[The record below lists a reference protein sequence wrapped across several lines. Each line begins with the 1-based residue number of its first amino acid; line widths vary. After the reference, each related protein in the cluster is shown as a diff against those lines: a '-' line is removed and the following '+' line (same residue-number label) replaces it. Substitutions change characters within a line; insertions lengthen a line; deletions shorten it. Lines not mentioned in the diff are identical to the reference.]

1 MSFIADIFFG
11 SKTTIVG
18 FFAEEEDKRT
28 LLPWVREPS
37 QQQSAAASAT
47 TTLPTGTG
55 SFQRKKNNCYYCNNN
70 INLTCTCLSSSALGY
85 FYSTSQTLHHS
96 SAPTTLNRRRPSI
109 RAPGSVSFASD
120 TLAPSGARL
129 QQQQQQPYFY
139 SSLPRHCGRTAP
151 QQPLLRTASTV
162 AVGVQV
168 PSPPTQPPAAPPVAH
183 ARRSQHHQ
191 ESQVDE
197 KMLGLVSES
206 PKPSSADPTQRND
219 PLQGGPDDEDDDDD
233 LDNPDSP
240 ALSASPP
247 PAPPPLPPP
256 VRNGC
261 QRCRFSMAS
270 ASSTL
275 NRSHPHLASL
285 GGGGGGGGT
294 LGSGSIGSGTLPRS
308 HNRAGGTLERNHLTA
323 SSGQLQTGGNG
334 TYPGYDRNRLLD
346 EEDSAYPALLE
357 RELHSLHRNVPALR
371 RAGVDTTAIRQHFYP
386 DGGWG
391 WIVCGVAFLAHV
403 LTTGFQLSYGLLL
416 LYAIRHLG
424 HEVNTEAGWLGPASW
439 AASLFSATIV
449 VALCRRKSTRL
460 TAVLGGLVLALGILF
475 TSFATQLHQV
485 AFSYGVI
492 VGIGSAMV
500 RESAAV
506 MLGHYFKRRRQFVEM
521 ITMSGE
527 GVGVA
532 LFSVIL
538 KEGVG
543 KMGWRLGLQA
553 VTGLVSFSFFMGL
566 LYRPASLYH
575 PQRRAILHL
584 KNQRKKVKEKKTHV
598 RTPKPPFLDFTP
610 LKSSSVRMLSISASV
625 AALGIYS
632 PIFFLSLHGFSE
644 GYDMQDL
651 VLLQTF
657 LGLSIALGIVFS
669 GSSINKTLEI
679 SFRKVQISRQYVCQ
693 GCVTLVSLSLLV
705 LSAVAD
711 YRGLCFSAWAYGL
724 GLGGYRYTLKMLAI
738 ERIRGK
744 YFSKAWGFIKG
755 AESLPVLFGVPLC
768 AFLNDSSHRYGRAG
782 YYICAASAAISAI
795 ILFFVGYP
803 DGRNMKYSTNG
814 SITSR
819 CTVPTSS
826 SADCQHILDRSFS
839 SHRYNNPPWYGGGT
853 NTLATN
859 LSNGCHGTTGS
870 FSAAAGPP
878 GTLQRGLS
886 TSQFMN
892 GGLNLSS
899 GATAGTSGTAGHLL
913 GNSQSVDNPQ
923 PGPAGGGQPFGSY
936 HSPYCGQ
943 AGSGTM
949 PHGRLHKSL
958 SFAFQTPMFS
968 DDPVHHTCQL
978 ASYAADY
985 PPSRCYSRC
994 EVHNPS
1000 AAATPVTVHRDT
1012 RQQSFRSGGQTGR
1025 TQTQGTPGRQRSVGQ
1040 QHQPSTPHHHHH
1052 LQQQHPYHYPP
1063 HQTQQRHHRHP
1074 HHQHQLPPYPANG
1087 LQYQPSRSRSVPEGL
1102 GGRPGPATGGAFADC
1117 HWNHC
1122 HWTTASGV
1130 NFCRP
1135 NRPIQVVEQI
1145 TTSV

>member
-1 MSFIADIFFG
+1 MLG
-11 SKTTIVG
+11 
-18 FFAEEEDKRT
+18 
-28 LLPWVREPS
+28 
-37 QQQSAAASAT
+37 
-47 TTLPTGTG
+47 
-55 SFQRKKNNCYYCNNN
+55 
-70 INLTCTCLSSSALGY
+70 IN
-85 FYSTSQTLHHS
+85 H
-96 SAPTTLNRRRPSI
+96 
-109 RAPGSVSFASD
+109 
-120 TLAPSGARL
+120 APS
-129 QQQQQQPYFY
+129 
-139 SSLPRHCGRTAP
+139 S
-151 QQPLLRTASTV
+151 
-162 AVGVQV
+162 
-168 PSPPTQPPAAPPVAH
+168 
-183 ARRSQHHQ
+183 
-191 ESQVDE
+191 D
-197 KMLGLVSES
+197 
-206 PKPSSADPTQRND
+206 
-219 PLQGGPDDEDDDDD
+219 
-233 LDNPDSP
+233 PDSP

-247 PAPPPLPPP
+247 PAPAPRPPP

-261 QRCRFSMAS
+261 QRCRFNAS
-270 ASSTL
+270 VNSSL
-275 NRSHPHLASL
+275 NRSHQHLTSSDSANNTLTRGSVHNSSL
-285 GGGGGGGGT
+285 RGGGDG
-294 LGSGSIGSGTLPRS
+294 
-308 HNRAGGTLERNHLTA
+308 RNHIATSTGHLHTAGSTA
-323 SSGQLQTGGNG
+323 SNQVTVASTGHHAHNG
-334 TYPGYDRNRLLD
+334 TYPGGGGGSYDRGRLLE

-424 HEVNTEAGWLGPASW
+424 HEVNTEAGWLGAASW
-439 AASLFSATIV
+439 AMSLLAATVV

-460 TAVLGGLVLALGILF
+460 TAVLGGLVMALGILF

-492 VGIGSAMV
+492 VGIGAAMV

-598 RTPKPPFLDFTP
+598 RTPKPPFLDFSP
-610 LKSSSVRMLSISASV
+610 LKLPSVRMLSISAAV
-625 AALGIYS
+625 AAFGIYS
-632 PIFFLSLHGFSE
+632 PIFFLSLHGFAE

-669 GSSINKTLEI
+669 GSSINKTLEV
-679 SFRKVQISRQYVCQ
+679 SFKKIRISRQYVCQ

-744 YFSKAWGFIKG
+744 YFSKAWGFIKS

-795 ILFFVGYP
+795 ILFFVGHP
-803 DGRNMKYSTNG
+803 DGKNMKYSANG

-819 CTVPTSS
+819 CTAPTSS
-826 SADCQHILDRSFS
+826 SDCQHVLNRSFS
-839 SHRYNNPPWYGGGT
+839 SQRFNNQWYPNATTTSNNT
-853 NTLATN
+853 NTHATN
-859 LSNGCHGTTGS
+859 LSSSGG
-870 FSAAAGPP
+870 AAAASTAGTFP
-878 GTLQRGLS
+878 GGHRAQHHHHLLQQQHQLPQQRCLS
-886 TSQFMN
+886 TQFMN
-892 GGLNLSS
+892 GGPGMFHSS
-899 GATAGTSGTAGHLL
+899 MALA
-913 GNSQSVDNPQ
+913 D
-923 PGPAGGGQPFGSY
+923 GGGGGGTTTGYNY
-936 HSPYCGQ
+936 HSPYCQ
-943 AGSGTM
+943 SSAN
-949 PHGRLHKSL
+949 GRLHKSL
-958 SFAFQTPMFS
+958 SFAFQTPMMGN
-968 DDPVHHTCQL
+968 DEEPRVHHGYHQHQQHQQHQQQGATSSHLPQ
-978 ASYAADY
+978 YPGEY

-994 EVHNPS
+994 EIHNPTPSHQRDSLRRPPS
-1000 AAATPVTVHRDT
+1000 AAAGP
-1012 RQQSFRSGGQTGR
+1012 
-1025 TQTQGTPGRQRSVGQ
+1025 GTTSSQYFC
-1040 QHQPSTPHHHHH
+1040 T
-1052 LQQQHPYHYPP
+1052 
-1063 HQTQQRHHRHP
+1063 
-1074 HHQHQLPPYPANG
+1074 NG
-1087 LQYQPSRSRSVPEGL
+1087 LQHNPSRSRSVPEGL
-1102 GGRPGPATGGAFADC
+1102 ANGGHQRGGGTGAGDC
-1117 HWNHC
+1117 HHWNHC
-1122 HWTTASGV
+1122 HWTTTNGV

-1135 NRPIQVVEQI
+1135 TRPIQVVEQI

>member
-1 MSFIADIFFG
+1 M
-11 SKTTIVG
+11 
-18 FFAEEEDKRT
+18 
-28 LLPWVREPS
+28 
-37 QQQSAAASAT
+37 
-47 TTLPTGTG
+47 
-55 SFQRKKNNCYYCNNN
+55 
-70 INLTCTCLSSSALGY
+70 
-85 FYSTSQTLHHS
+85 
-96 SAPTTLNRRRPSI
+96 
-109 RAPGSVSFASD
+109 
-120 TLAPSGARL
+120 
-129 QQQQQQPYFY
+129 
-139 SSLPRHCGRTAP
+139 
-151 QQPLLRTASTV
+151 
-162 AVGVQV
+162 
-168 PSPPTQPPAAPPVAH
+168 
-183 ARRSQHHQ
+183 
-191 ESQVDE
+191 
-197 KMLGLVSES
+197 
-206 PKPSSADPTQRND
+206 
-219 PLQGGPDDEDDDDD
+219 
-233 LDNPDSP
+233 
-240 ALSASPP
+240 
-247 PAPPPLPPP
+247 
-256 VRNGC
+256 
-261 QRCRFSMAS
+261 
-270 ASSTL
+270 
-275 NRSHPHLASL
+275 
-285 GGGGGGGGT
+285 
-294 LGSGSIGSGTLPRS
+294 
-308 HNRAGGTLERNHLTA
+308 
-323 SSGQLQTGGNG
+323 
-334 TYPGYDRNRLLD
+334 
-346 EEDSAYPALLE
+346 
-357 RELHSLHRNVPALR
+357 
-371 RAGVDTTAIRQHFYP
+371 
-386 DGGWG
+386 
-391 WIVCGVAFLAHV
+391 
-403 LTTGFQLSYGLLL
+403 
-416 LYAIRHLG
+416 
-424 HEVNTEAGWLGPASW
+424 GWLGPASW
-439 AASLFSATIV
+439 AMSLFSATIV

-693 GCVTLVSLSLLV
+693 GCVTLVSVSLLV

-819 CTVPTSS
+819 CTAPTSS
-826 SADCQHILDRSFS
+826 SDCQHILDRSFS
-839 SHRYNNPPWYGGGT
+839 SQRYNNPQWYGT
-853 NTLATN
+853 NTHATN
-859 LSNGCHGTTGS
+859 LSNGCHGSGTYPGGTG
-870 FSAAAGPP
+870 
-878 GTLQRGLS
+878 LQRCLS

-899 GATAGTSGTAGHLL
+899 GGIGPNASATTTTAGPGARLL
-913 GNSQSVDNPQ
+913 GNSQSLDNPASGQ
-923 PGPAGGGQPFGSY
+923 AGTGFSY
-936 HSPYCGQ
+936 HSPFCGQ
-943 AGSGTM
+943 SADQ

-968 DDPVHHTCQL
+968 DDPIHHTCQQ
-978 ASYAADY
+978 ASGYAADY
-985 PPSRCYSRC
+985 PPPSRCYSRC
-994 EVHNPS
+994 ELHNPS
-1000 AAATPVTVHRDT
+1000 LTTPITVHRDT
-1012 RQQSFRSGGQTGR
+1012 LNRQHSFRASSRGQTPR
-1025 TQTQGTPGRQRSVGQ
+1025 HTVHASSRGQ
-1040 QHQPSTPHHHHH
+1040 QPSTPHHHHH
-1052 LQQQHPYHYPP
+1052 HPYHNPPHQQQQQQQQQH
-1063 HQTQQRHHRHP
+1063 
-1074 HHQHQLPPYPANG
+1074 HQHHHALPPYPANG
-1087 LQYQPSRSRSVPEGL
+1087 LQYHPSRSRSVPEGL
-1102 GGRPGPATGGAFADC
+1102 GGAGRVGAGAQPGTGGDC

-1122 HWTTASGV
+1122 HWTTANGV

>member
-1 MSFIADIFFG
+1 MLG
-11 SKTTIVG
+11 IVG
-18 FFAEEEDKRT
+18 DGKPLSDA
-28 LLPWVREPS
+28 
-37 QQQSAAASAT
+37 
-47 TTLPTGTG
+47 G
-55 SFQRKKNNCYYCNNN
+55 SRD
-70 INLTCTCLSSSALGY
+70 
-85 FYSTSQTLHHS
+85 
-96 SAPTTLNRRRPSI
+96 P
-109 RAPGSVSFASD
+109 RA
-120 TLAPSGARL
+120 
-129 QQQQQQPYFY
+129 
-139 SSLPRHCGRTAP
+139 
-151 QQPLLRTASTV
+151 
-162 AVGVQV
+162 
-168 PSPPTQPPAAPPVAH
+168 
-183 ARRSQHHQ
+183 
-191 ESQVDE
+191 
-197 KMLGLVSES
+197 
-206 PKPSSADPTQRND
+206 N
-219 PLQGGPDDEDDDDD
+219 DDDDD
-233 LDNPDSP
+233 DEDELDDRGQDSP

-261 QRCRFSMAS
+261 QRCRFSLAS
-270 ASSTL
+270 ANSTL
-275 NRSHPHLASL
+275 NRSHPHLAS
-285 GGGGGGGGT
+285 GIGT

-308 HNRAGGTLERNHLTA
+308 NRGILNGGTLERNHMTA
-323 SSGQLQTGGNG
+323 SSGHLHTAGGVSATATSAGGGGNG
-334 TYPGYDRNRLLD
+334 TYPGYDRNRLLE

-439 AASLFSATIV
+439 AMSLFSATIV

-500 RESAAV
+500 RESAGV

-693 GCVTLVSLSLLV
+693 GCVTLVSVSLLV

-819 CTVPTSS
+819 CTAPTSS
-826 SADCQHILDRSFS
+826 SDCQHILDRSFS
-839 SHRYNNPPWYGGGT
+839 SQRYNNPQWYGG
-853 NTLATN
+853 NTHATN
-859 LSNGCHGTTGS
+859 LSNGCHGSGS
-870 FSAAAGPP
+870 FAGGPS
-878 GTLQRGLS
+878 GGLQRCLS

-899 GATAGTSGTAGHLL
+899 GAIATGTSAPAGPSGTSAGVTGSGPVGSGGRLL
-913 GNSQSVDNPQ
+913 GNSQSLDNPT
-923 PGPAGGGQPFGSY
+923 GGASFSY
-936 HSPYCGQ
+936 HSPFCGQ
-943 AGSGTM
+943 GAGQ

-958 SFAFQTPMFS
+958 SFAFQSPMFN
-968 DDPVHHTCQL
+968 DDPMHHTCQL
-978 ASYAADY
+978 GSGYAADY
-985 PPSRCYSRC
+985 PPPSRCYSRC
-994 EVHNPS
+994 ELHNPS
-1000 AAATPVTVHRDT
+1000 LATPVTVHRDT
-1012 RQQSFRSGGQTGR
+1012 LGRQHSFRASSRGQTPRHSSTRGGQ
-1025 TQTQGTPGRQRSVGQ
+1025 
-1040 QHQPSTPHHHHH
+1040 QPATPHHHHH
-1052 LQQQHPYHYPP
+1052 HQYHHSAQQQQH
-1063 HQTQQRHHRHP
+1063 QA
-1074 HHQHQLPPYPANG
+1074 HHQQQLPPYPVNG
-1087 LQYQPSRSRSVPEGL
+1087 LQYHPSRSRSVPEGL
-1102 GGRPGPATGGAFADC
+1102 GGAGRVGGGQAGATGGTYGDC

-1122 HWTTASGV
+1122 HWTTANGV

>member
-1 MSFIADIFFG
+1 
-11 SKTTIVG
+11 
-18 FFAEEEDKRT
+18 
-28 LLPWVREPS
+28 
-37 QQQSAAASAT
+37 
-47 TTLPTGTG
+47 
-55 SFQRKKNNCYYCNNN
+55 
-70 INLTCTCLSSSALGY
+70 
-85 FYSTSQTLHHS
+85 
-96 SAPTTLNRRRPSI
+96 
-109 RAPGSVSFASD
+109 
-120 TLAPSGARL
+120 
-129 QQQQQQPYFY
+129 
-139 SSLPRHCGRTAP
+139 
-151 QQPLLRTASTV
+151 
-162 AVGVQV
+162 
-168 PSPPTQPPAAPPVAH
+168 
-183 ARRSQHHQ
+183 
-191 ESQVDE
+191 
-197 KMLGLVSES
+197 MLGLVGET
-206 PKPSSADPTQRND
+206 KPLSDGSDD
-219 PLQGGPDDEDDDDD
+219 PLHDDDDD
-233 LDNPDSP
+233 LDDPIQDSP

-261 QRCRFSMAS
+261 QRCRFSQLAS
-270 ASSTL
+270 ANSTL
-275 NRSHPHLASL
+275 NRSHPHLAS
-285 GGGGGGGGT
+285 GTGT
-294 LGSGSIGSGTLPRS
+294 LGSGSIGGGTLTRP
-308 HNRAGGTLERNHLTA
+308 HRAGANGGTLERNQHMAA
-323 SSGQLQTGGNG
+323 SSGHLHTAGGVATTAASAGTGNG
-334 TYPGYDRNRLLD
+334 TYPGYDRNRLLE

-439 AASLFSATIV
+439 AMSLFSATIV

-553 VTGLVSFSFFMGL
+553 VTGLVSCSFFMGL

-625 AALGIYS
+625 AALGVYS

-819 CTVPTSS
+819 CTAPTSS
-826 SADCQHILDRSFS
+826 SDCQHILDRSFS
-839 SHRYNNPPWYGGGT
+839 SQRYNNPHWYGT
-853 NTLATN
+853 STHTTSLA
-859 LSNGCHGTTGS
+859 NGCHGSGS
-870 FSAAAGPP
+870 YAGPGP
-878 GTLQRGLS
+878 VGLQRCLS

-899 GATAGTSGTAGHLL
+899 AGALGPGTAVSSAGTGVGGAGLSVGGVGGGVGGVGGHLL
-913 GNSQSVDNPQ
+913 GNSQSLDNPSTV
-923 PGPAGGGQPFGSY
+923 AGGFNSY
-936 HSPYCGQ
+936 HSAFCGQ
-943 AGSGTM
+943 GSSYHPGGG
-949 PHGRLHKSL
+949 GRLQKSL
-958 SFAFQTPMFS
+958 SFAFQTPPMFS
-968 DDPVHHTCQL
+968 DEPMHHTCQQ

-985 PPSRCYSRC
+985 PPPSRCYSRC

-1000 AAATPVTVHRDT
+1000 SLATPVTVHRDT
-1012 RQQSFRSGGQTGR
+1012 FGRHHSFRGTTGSSSRGQTPRHTAVHPAAGRTGGGQG
-1025 TQTQGTPGRQRSVGQ
+1025 PA
-1040 QHQPSTPHHHHH
+1040 TPHHHQYHH
-1052 LQQQHPYHYPP
+1052 SQQQQQQQH
-1063 HQTQQRHHRHP
+1063 HQ
-1074 HHQHQLPPYPANG
+1074 HHQQLPPYPVNG
-1087 LQYQPSRSRSVPEGL
+1087 LQYHPSRSRSVPEGL
-1102 GGRPGPATGGAFADC
+1102 GGSVRAGAAGGGPGAFTDC

-1122 HWTTASGV
+1122 HWTAADRA

-1135 NRPIQVVEQI
+1135 HRPIQVVEQI

>member
-1 MSFIADIFFG
+1 
-11 SKTTIVG
+11 
-18 FFAEEEDKRT
+18 
-28 LLPWVREPS
+28 
-37 QQQSAAASAT
+37 
-47 TTLPTGTG
+47 
-55 SFQRKKNNCYYCNNN
+55 
-70 INLTCTCLSSSALGY
+70 
-85 FYSTSQTLHHS
+85 
-96 SAPTTLNRRRPSI
+96 
-109 RAPGSVSFASD
+109 
-120 TLAPSGARL
+120 
-129 QQQQQQPYFY
+129 
-139 SSLPRHCGRTAP
+139 
-151 QQPLLRTASTV
+151 
-162 AVGVQV
+162 
-168 PSPPTQPPAAPPVAH
+168 
-183 ARRSQHHQ
+183 
-191 ESQVDE
+191 
-197 KMLGLVSES
+197 MLGIQDQE
-206 PKPSSADPTQRND
+206 D
-219 PLQGGPDDEDDDDD
+219 PL
-233 LDNPDSP
+233 DSP

-247 PAPPPLPPP
+247 PATPPRPPP

-261 QRCRFSMAS
+261 QRCRFNASVISAASSLSRSHQHLPASGSAS
-270 ASSTL
+270 ASNTLTRGNTHNSSLRETSTGGAGAGRTRAGSGPGTDGMPGRNHIATSTGQL
-275 NRSHPHLASL
+275 HTSASVASNHHAQHNGGISTYT
-285 GGGGGGGGT
+285 GGGGGGGG
-294 LGSGSIGSGTLPRS
+294 
-308 HNRAGGTLERNHLTA
+308 
-323 SSGQLQTGGNG
+323 
-334 TYPGYDRNRLLD
+334 YDRGRLLE

-424 HEVNTEAGWLGPASW
+424 HQVNTEAGWLGAASW
-439 AASLFSATIV
+439 AMSLLAATIV

-492 VGIGSAMV
+492 VGVGAAMV

-610 LKSSSVRMLSISASV
+610 LKMPSVRMLSISAAT
-625 AALGIYS
+625 AAFGIYS
-632 PIFFLSLHGFSE
+632 PIFFLSLHGFTE

-669 GSSINKTLEI
+669 GSSINKTLEL
-679 SFRKVQISRQYVCQ
+679 SFKKIRISRQYVCQ
-693 GCVTLVSLSLLV
+693 GCVTLVSLSLLI

-744 YFSKAWGFIKG
+744 YFSKAWGFIKS

-795 ILFFVGYP
+795 ILFFVGHP
-803 DGRNMKYSTNG
+803 DGKNMNYSANG

-819 CTVPTSS
+819 CTAPTSS
-826 SADCQHILDRSFS
+826 TDCQRMLNRSFS
-839 SHRYNNPPWYGGGT
+839 SQRFNNHQWSYPNTQST
-853 NTLATN
+853 NM
-859 LSNGCHGTTGS
+859 SSGYHPVGRGS
-870 FSAAAGPP
+870 FGSQS
-878 GTLQRGLS
+878 QRCLS
-886 TSQFMN
+886 SQFMN
-892 GGLNLSS
+892 GGLGLS
-899 GATAGTSGTAGHLL
+899 GGV
-913 GNSQSVDNPQ
+913 GNS
-923 PGPAGGGQPFGSY
+923 GPAGRSTTNLVGAAAAGSGQATHNHNY
-936 HSPYCGQ
+936 HSPYCQSRGQ
-943 AGSGTM
+943 PHGHHH
-949 PHGRLHKSL
+949 HGRLHKSL
-958 SFAFQTPMFS
+958 SFAFQTPFF
-968 DDPVHHTCQL
+968 DDEERSQPMGGCQRMGGHGGQ
-978 ASYAADY
+978 YTAADY
-985 PPSRCYSRC
+985 PPSRSYSRC
-994 EVHNPS
+994 EIH
-1000 AAATPVTVHRDT
+1000 HH
-1012 RQQSFRSGGQTGR
+1012 G
-1025 TQTQGTPGRQRSVGQ
+1025 
-1040 QHQPSTPHHHHH
+1040 QHQ
-1052 LQQQHPYHYPP
+1052 LQQQ
-1063 HQTQQRHHRHP
+1063 QQHSNHHRTPSTVGVHP
-1074 HHQHQLPPYPANG
+1074 ASSSAGVYFCSNG
-1087 LQYQPSRSRSVPEGL
+1087 LQSNPSRSRSVPEGL
-1102 GGRPGPATGGAFADC
+1102 ATGHQPEAGPDC
-1117 HWNHC
+1117 HSWNHC
-1122 HWTTASGV
+1122 HWTTANGV

-1135 NRPIQVVEQI
+1135 TRPVQVVEQI

>member
-1 MSFIADIFFG
+1 
-11 SKTTIVG
+11 
-18 FFAEEEDKRT
+18 
-28 LLPWVREPS
+28 
-37 QQQSAAASAT
+37 
-47 TTLPTGTG
+47 
-55 SFQRKKNNCYYCNNN
+55 
-70 INLTCTCLSSSALGY
+70 
-85 FYSTSQTLHHS
+85 
-96 SAPTTLNRRRPSI
+96 
-109 RAPGSVSFASD
+109 
-120 TLAPSGARL
+120 
-129 QQQQQQPYFY
+129 
-139 SSLPRHCGRTAP
+139 
-151 QQPLLRTASTV
+151 
-162 AVGVQV
+162 
-168 PSPPTQPPAAPPVAH
+168 
-183 ARRSQHHQ
+183 
-191 ESQVDE
+191 
-197 KMLGLVSES
+197 MLGLVGDG
-206 PKPSSADPTQRND
+206 KPLRDD
-219 PLQGGPDDEDDDDD
+219 GPPGDGEEEEEEEEEEDDELEDP
-233 LDNPDSP
+233 NGDSP
-240 ALSASPP
+240 AMSASPP

-256 VRNGC
+256 IRNGC

-270 ASSTL
+270 ANSTL
-275 NRSHPHLASL
+275 NRSHPHLAHL
-285 GGGGGGGGT
+285 GLGGT

-308 HNRAGGTLERNHLTA
+308 QTGLNRNGGTLERNHHMAA
-323 SSGQLQTGGNG
+323 SSGHLHTAGTGAAGGAGGG
-334 TYPGYDRNRLLD
+334 TYPAGYDRNRLLD

-403 LTTGFQLSYGLLL
+403 LTTGFQLSFGLLL

-424 HEVNTEAGWLGPASW
+424 HEVNTETGWLGPASW
-439 AASLFSATIV
+439 AMSLFSATIV

-819 CTVPTSS
+819 CTAPTSS
-826 SADCQHILDRSFS
+826 SVDCQHILDRSFS
-839 SHRYNNPPWYGGGT
+839 SQRYPGGGAGPGQWYTGT
-853 NTLATN
+853 NTHVTN
-859 LSNGCHGTTGS
+859 LSNGCHGNSASGS
-870 FSAAAGPP
+870 YGNANNSASAASAPGP
-878 GTLQRGLS
+878 LQRCLS

-892 GGLNLSS
+892 GGLNLSGGAGGGT
-899 GATAGTSGTAGHLL
+899 GATAAATAGVSRAAGTGTGGHLLGHSQSLDNPTAATAGSGTAG
-913 GNSQSVDNPQ
+913 S
-923 PGPAGGGQPFGSY
+923 FSY
-936 HSPYCGQ
+936 HSPFCGH
-943 AGSGTM
+943 SGGHGG
-949 PHGRLHKSL
+949 HGRLHKSL
-958 SFAFQTPMFS
+958 SFAFQSPMFAGT
-968 DDPVHHTCQL
+968 DDPVHHTCHQGS
-978 ASYAADY
+978 SYAADY

-994 EVHNPS
+994 ELHNPS
-1000 AAATPVTVHRDT
+1000 VATPVTVHR
-1012 RQQSFRSGGQTGR
+1012 QHSFRGTSSASARSQTH
-1025 TQTQGTPGRQRSVGQ
+1025 TPVTPRHAHRAQST
-1040 QHQPSTPHHHHH
+1040 STPHHHQHQQYQQQRQSHH
-1052 LQQQHPYHYPP
+1052 YNHQQQH
-1063 HQTQQRHHRHP
+1063 HQQQHQQQ
-1074 HHQHQLPPYPANG
+1074 HHQQQQLPPYPANG
-1087 LQYQPSRSRSVPEGL
+1087 LQYHPSRSRSVPEGL
-1102 GGRPGPATGGAFADC
+1102 GGRTGPGGPGSGVGPFADC

-1122 HWTTASGV
+1122 HWTTANGV

>member
-1 MSFIADIFFG
+1 M
-11 SKTTIVG
+11 
-18 FFAEEEDKRT
+18 
-28 LLPWVREPS
+28 
-37 QQQSAAASAT
+37 
-47 TTLPTGTG
+47 
-55 SFQRKKNNCYYCNNN
+55 
-70 INLTCTCLSSSALGY
+70 
-85 FYSTSQTLHHS
+85 
-96 SAPTTLNRRRPSI
+96 
-109 RAPGSVSFASD
+109 
-120 TLAPSGARL
+120 
-129 QQQQQQPYFY
+129 
-139 SSLPRHCGRTAP
+139 
-151 QQPLLRTASTV
+151 
-162 AVGVQV
+162 
-168 PSPPTQPPAAPPVAH
+168 
-183 ARRSQHHQ
+183 
-191 ESQVDE
+191 
-197 KMLGLVSES
+197 
-206 PKPSSADPTQRND
+206 
-219 PLQGGPDDEDDDDD
+219 
-233 LDNPDSP
+233 
-240 ALSASPP
+240 
-247 PAPPPLPPP
+247 
-256 VRNGC
+256 
-261 QRCRFSMAS
+261 
-270 ASSTL
+270 
-275 NRSHPHLASL
+275 
-285 GGGGGGGGT
+285 
-294 LGSGSIGSGTLPRS
+294 
-308 HNRAGGTLERNHLTA
+308 
-323 SSGQLQTGGNG
+323 
-334 TYPGYDRNRLLD
+334 
-346 EEDSAYPALLE
+346 
-357 RELHSLHRNVPALR
+357 
-371 RAGVDTTAIRQHFYP
+371 
-386 DGGWG
+386 
-391 WIVCGVAFLAHV
+391 
-403 LTTGFQLSYGLLL
+403 
-416 LYAIRHLG
+416 
-424 HEVNTEAGWLGPASW
+424 
-439 AASLFSATIV
+439 SLFSATIV

-693 GCVTLVSLSLLV
+693 GCVTLVSVSLLV

-819 CTVPTSS
+819 CTAPTSS
-826 SADCQHILDRSFS
+826 SDCQHILDRSFS
-839 SHRYNNPPWYGGGT
+839 SQRYNNPQWYGT
-853 NTLATN
+853 NTHATN
-859 LSNGCHGTTGS
+859 LSNGCHGSG
-870 FSAAAGPP
+870 G
-878 GTLQRGLS
+878 LQRCLS

-899 GATAGTSGTAGHLL
+899 GGIGPNSTTGAAAAAAAAAGAPASAATSGGPGGRLL
-913 GNSQSVDNPQ
+913 GNSQSLDNPTV
-923 PGPAGGGQPFGSY
+923 GGQTTGGFSY
-936 HSPYCGQ
+936 HSPFCSTGQ
-943 AGSGTM
+943 Q

-968 DDPVHHTCQL
+968 DDPMHHTCQQ
-978 ASYAADY
+978 ASGPYAPDY
-985 PPSRCYSRC
+985 PPPSRCYSRC
-994 EVHNPS
+994 ELHNPS
-1000 AAATPVTVHRDT
+1000 QATPITVHRADT
-1012 RQQSFRSGGQTGR
+1012 LGRQHSFRASSRGQTPRHTAAGSR
-1025 TQTQGTPGRQRSVGQ
+1025 AGQ
-1040 QHQPSTPHHHHH
+1040 QPSTPHHHRHYQYH
-1052 LQQQHPYHYPP
+1052 PHQQQQQQQQHHHHPYH
-1063 HQTQQRHHRHP
+1063 Q
-1074 HHQHQLPPYPANG
+1074 QLPPYPANG
-1087 LQYQPSRSRSVPEGL
+1087 LQYHPSRSRSVPEGL
-1102 GGRPGPATGGAFADC
+1102 GGAGMGRMGTGGMMQPGGGGGDC

-1122 HWTTASGV
+1122 HWTTANGV

>member
-1 MSFIADIFFG
+1 
-11 SKTTIVG
+11 
-18 FFAEEEDKRT
+18 
-28 LLPWVREPS
+28 
-37 QQQSAAASAT
+37 
-47 TTLPTGTG
+47 
-55 SFQRKKNNCYYCNNN
+55 
-70 INLTCTCLSSSALGY
+70 
-85 FYSTSQTLHHS
+85 
-96 SAPTTLNRRRPSI
+96 
-109 RAPGSVSFASD
+109 
-120 TLAPSGARL
+120 
-129 QQQQQQPYFY
+129 
-139 SSLPRHCGRTAP
+139 
-151 QQPLLRTASTV
+151 
-162 AVGVQV
+162 
-168 PSPPTQPPAAPPVAH
+168 
-183 ARRSQHHQ
+183 
-191 ESQVDE
+191 
-197 KMLGLVSES
+197 MLGITTS
-206 PKPSSADPTQRND
+206 ND
-219 PLQGGPDDEDDDDD
+219 
-233 LDNPDSP
+233 PDSP

-247 PAPPPLPPP
+247 PAPAPRPPP

-261 QRCRFSMAS
+261 QRCRFSSMMAS
-270 ASSTL
+270 SNSNL
-275 NRSHPHLASL
+275 SRSHQHLAGSANNTLTRGSTHNSSL
-285 GGGGGGGGT
+285 RESGGG
-294 LGSGSIGSGTLPRS
+294 S
-308 HNRAGGTLERNHLTA
+308 NHMAT
-323 SSGQLQTGGNG
+323 SSGHLHTAGTAAAAAPAGHHAHNG
-334 TYPGYDRNRLLD
+334 TYPGAYDRGRLLE

-424 HEVNTEAGWLGPASW
+424 NEVNTEAGWLGAASW
-439 AASLFSATIV
+439 AMSLLAATVV

-492 VGIGSAMV
+492 VGVGAAMV

-553 VTGLVSFSFFMGL
+553 VTGLVSFSFFMGM

-610 LKSSSVRMLSISASV
+610 LKLPSVRMLSISAAV
-625 AALGIYS
+625 AAFGVYS
-632 PIFFLSLHGFSE
+632 PIFFLSLHGFAE

-669 GSSINKTLEI
+669 GSSINKTVEV
-679 SFRKVQISRQYVCQ
+679 SFKKIQISRQYVCQ
-693 GCVTLVSLSLLV
+693 GCVTLVSLSLLI

-744 YFSKAWGFIKG
+744 YFSKAWGFIKS
-755 AESLPVLFGVPLC
+755 AESLPVLLGVPLC
-768 AFLNDSSHRYGRAG
+768 SFLNDSSHRYGRAG

-795 ILFFVGYP
+795 ILFFVGHP
-803 DGRNMKYSTNG
+803 DGRSMKYSVNG

-819 CTVPTSS
+819 CTAPTSS
-826 SADCQHILDRSFS
+826 SDCHHMLNRSFS
-839 SHRYNNPPWYGGGT
+839 SQRFNNQWYP
-853 NTLATN
+853 NTHSTN
-859 LSNGCHGTTGS
+859 LSSSCQ
-870 FSAAAGPP
+870 P
-878 GTLQRGLS
+878 GFGAYGGQQQPQQRCS
-886 TSQFMN
+886 SNQFVN
-892 GGLNLSS
+892 GGVGLLTSS
-899 GATAGTSGTAGHLL
+899 TGLDGGATGVANH
-913 GNSQSVDNPQ
+913 
-923 PGPAGGGQPFGSY
+923 SY
-936 HSPYCGQ
+936 HSPYCQ
-943 AGSGTM
+943 SASQLH
-949 PHGRLHKSL
+949 HGRLHKSL
-958 SFAFQTPMFS
+958 SFAFQTPMMTNE
-968 DDPVHHTCQL
+968 DRAQHTCQQGGQ
-978 ASYAADY
+978 SRQYATEY

-994 EVHNPS
+994 EIHHTSHPPRDVTTHRTPPTARAVGS
-1000 AAATPVTVHRDT
+1000 SSSSYMCAT
-1012 RQQSFRSGGQTGR
+1012 
-1025 TQTQGTPGRQRSVGQ
+1025 
-1040 QHQPSTPHHHHH
+1040 
-1052 LQQQHPYHYPP
+1052 
-1063 HQTQQRHHRHP
+1063 
-1074 HHQHQLPPYPANG
+1074 NG
-1087 LQYQPSRSRSVPEGL
+1087 LQSNPSRSRSVPEGL
-1102 GGRPGPATGGAFADC
+1102 ANPHRTPADC

-1122 HWTTASGV
+1122 HWTTANGM

-1135 NRPIQVVEQI
+1135 TRPIQVVEQI

>member
-1 MSFIADIFFG
+1 
-11 SKTTIVG
+11 
-18 FFAEEEDKRT
+18 
-28 LLPWVREPS
+28 
-37 QQQSAAASAT
+37 
-47 TTLPTGTG
+47 
-55 SFQRKKNNCYYCNNN
+55 
-70 INLTCTCLSSSALGY
+70 
-85 FYSTSQTLHHS
+85 
-96 SAPTTLNRRRPSI
+96 
-109 RAPGSVSFASD
+109 
-120 TLAPSGARL
+120 
-129 QQQQQQPYFY
+129 
-139 SSLPRHCGRTAP
+139 
-151 QQPLLRTASTV
+151 
-162 AVGVQV
+162 
-168 PSPPTQPPAAPPVAH
+168 
-183 ARRSQHHQ
+183 
-191 ESQVDE
+191 
-197 KMLGLVSES
+197 MLGLVGDS
-206 PKPSSADPTQRND
+206 KPLGDGSDD
-219 PLQGGPDDEDDDDD
+219 PLHDDDDE
-233 LDNPDSP
+233 LDDPNQDSP
-240 ALSASPP
+240 GLSASPP

-261 QRCRFSMAS
+261 QRCRFSQLAS
-270 ASSTL
+270 ANSTL
-275 NRSHPHLASL
+275 NRSHPHLAS
-285 GGGGGGGGT
+285 GTGT
-294 LGSGSIGSGTLPRS
+294 LGSGSIGGGTLTRT
-308 HNRAGGTLERNHLTA
+308 HRNGGTLERNHHMAA
-323 SSGQLQTGGNG
+323 SSGHLHTAGGVATTAASAGTGNG
-334 TYPGYDRNRLLD
+334 TYPGYDRNRLLE

-439 AASLFSATIV
+439 AMSLFSATIV

-625 AALGIYS
+625 AALGVYS

-819 CTVPTSS
+819 CTAPTSS
-826 SADCQHILDRSFS
+826 SDCQHILDRSFS
-839 SHRYNNPPWYGGGT
+839 SQRYNNPHWYGT
-853 NTLATN
+853 STHTSNLA
-859 LSNGCHGTTGS
+859 NGCHGSGS
-870 FSAAAGPP
+870 YAGAGPAS
-878 GTLQRGLS
+878 LQRCLS

-899 GATAGTSGTAGHLL
+899 SGLGPGTTGNAGGAGTVGGGTGHTGAGTGHIL
-913 GNSQSVDNPQ
+913 GNSQSLDNPATV
-923 PGPAGGGQPFGSY
+923 AGGGFSSY
-936 HSPYCGQ
+936 HGAFCGQ
-943 AGSGTM
+943 SAGQ

-958 SFAFQTPMFS
+958 SFAFQSPMFS
-968 DDPVHHTCQL
+968 DDPMHHTCHQ

-985 PPSRCYSRC
+985 PPPSRCYSRC

-1000 AAATPVTVHRDT
+1000 LATPITVHRDT
-1012 RQQSFRSGGQTGR
+1012 FGRHHSFRGTTSSSSRGQTPRHSVAHPSSGR
-1025 TQTQGTPGRQRSVGQ
+1025 GQG
-1040 QHQPSTPHHHHH
+1040 PSTPHHHQYHH
-1052 LQQQHPYHYPP
+1052 PPQQHQQQH
-1063 HQTQQRHHRHP
+1063 HQQQS
-1074 HHQHQLPPYPANG
+1074 HHQHQHHQQPLPPYPANG
-1087 LQYQPSRSRSVPEGL
+1087 LQYHPSRSRSVPEGL
-1102 GGRPGPATGGAFADC
+1102 GGTGRTGATGGGPSGAFADC

-1122 HWTTASGV
+1122 HWTTAQDRAT
-1130 NFCRP
+1130 FCRP
-1135 NRPIQVVEQI
+1135 SRPIQVVEQI

>member
-1 MSFIADIFFG
+1 M
-11 SKTTIVG
+11 
-18 FFAEEEDKRT
+18 E
-28 LLPWVREPS
+28 
-37 QQQSAAASAT
+37 
-47 TTLPTGTG
+47 
-55 SFQRKKNNCYYCNNN
+55 
-70 INLTCTCLSSSALGY
+70 
-85 FYSTSQTLHHS
+85 
-96 SAPTTLNRRRPSI
+96 
-109 RAPGSVSFASD
+109 
-120 TLAPSGARL
+120 
-129 QQQQQQPYFY
+129 
-139 SSLPRHCGRTAP
+139 
-151 QQPLLRTASTV
+151 
-162 AVGVQV
+162 
-168 PSPPTQPPAAPPVAH
+168 
-183 ARRSQHHQ
+183 
-191 ESQVDE
+191 
-197 KMLGLVSES
+197 
-206 PKPSSADPTQRND
+206 
-219 PLQGGPDDEDDDDD
+219 
-233 LDNPDSP
+233 
-240 ALSASPP
+240 
-247 PAPPPLPPP
+247 
-256 VRNGC
+256 
-261 QRCRFSMAS
+261 
-270 ASSTL
+270 
-275 NRSHPHLASL
+275 
-285 GGGGGGGGT
+285 
-294 LGSGSIGSGTLPRS
+294 
-308 HNRAGGTLERNHLTA
+308 
-323 SSGQLQTGGNG
+323 
-334 TYPGYDRNRLLD
+334 

-424 HEVNTEAGWLGPASW
+424 HEVNTEAGWLGAASW
-439 AASLFSATIV
+439 AMSLFAATIV

-460 TAVLGGLVLALGILF
+460 TAVLGGLVCALGILF
-475 TSFATQLHQV
+475 TSFATQMHQV

-492 VGIGSAMV
+492 VGVGAAMV

-598 RTPKPPFLDFTP
+598 RTPKPPFLDWTP
-610 LKSSSVRMLSISASV
+610 LKLASVRMLSISAAV
-625 AALGIYS
+625 AAFGIYS
-632 PIFFLSLHGFSE
+632 PVFFLSLHGFTE

-657 LGLSIALGIVFS
+657 LGLSIALGVVFS

-679 SFRKVQISRQYVCQ
+679 SFKKIRISRQYVCQ
-693 GCVTLVSLSLLV
+693 GCVTLISLSLLV

-744 YFSKAWGFIKG
+744 YFSKAWGFIKS

-782 YYICAASAAISAI
+782 YYVCAASAAISAI
-795 ILFFVGYP
+795 ILFFVGHP
-803 DGRNMKYSTNG
+803 DGKNMKYSTNG

-826 SADCQHILDRSFS
+826 SDCQHMLNRSFS
-839 SHRYNNPPWYGGGT
+839 SQRFNNQWYP
-853 NTLATN
+853 NTHSTN
-859 LSNGCHGTTGS
+859 LSSGFQQASTYGGTG
-870 FSAAAGPP
+870 GRQPQ
-878 GTLQRGLS
+878 QRCLS
-886 TSQFMN
+886 SQFMN
-892 GGLNLSS
+892 GGPGMSLGN
-899 GATAGTSGTAGHLL
+899 GTSAPTNAA
-913 GNSQSVDNPQ
+913 NYN
-923 PGPAGGGQPFGSY
+923 Y
-936 HSPYCGQ
+936 HSPYCQSAGQ
-943 AGSGTM
+943 SHHH
-949 PHGRLHKSL
+949 HGRLHKSL
-958 SFAFQTPMFS
+958 SFAFQTPIVANEDRAQQHTFPQQPCSRYAS
-968 DDPVHHTCQL
+968 DYP
-978 ASYAADY
+978 

-1000 AAATPVTVHRDT
+1000 QR
-1012 RQQSFRSGGQTGR
+1012 
-1025 TQTQGTPGRQRSVGQ
+1025 GTPSHHRTPSVTAV
-1040 QHQPSTPHHHHH
+1040 HQPASTG
-1052 LQQQHPYHYPP
+1052 YS
-1063 HQTQQRHHRHP
+1063 
-1074 HHQHQLPPYPANG
+1074 NG
-1087 LQYQPSRSRSVPEGL
+1087 LQNNPSRSRSVPEGL
-1102 GGRPGPATGGAFADC
+1102 ANSHRGAGDC

-1122 HWTTASGV
+1122 HWTTANGV
-1130 NFCRP
+1130 NFCRST
-1135 NRPIQVVEQI
+1135 RPIQVVEQI

>member
-1 MSFIADIFFG
+1 
-11 SKTTIVG
+11 
-18 FFAEEEDKRT
+18 
-28 LLPWVREPS
+28 
-37 QQQSAAASAT
+37 
-47 TTLPTGTG
+47 
-55 SFQRKKNNCYYCNNN
+55 
-70 INLTCTCLSSSALGY
+70 
-85 FYSTSQTLHHS
+85 
-96 SAPTTLNRRRPSI
+96 
-109 RAPGSVSFASD
+109 
-120 TLAPSGARL
+120 
-129 QQQQQQPYFY
+129 
-139 SSLPRHCGRTAP
+139 
-151 QQPLLRTASTV
+151 
-162 AVGVQV
+162 
-168 PSPPTQPPAAPPVAH
+168 
-183 ARRSQHHQ
+183 
-191 ESQVDE
+191 
-197 KMLGLVSES
+197 MLGLVADG
-206 PKPSSADPTQRND
+206 KPLGNGSDD
-219 PLQGGPDDEDDDDD
+219 PLHDDEDDLDDP
-233 LDNPDSP
+233 NVDSP
-240 ALSASPP
+240 GLSASPP

-270 ASSTL
+270 ANSTL
-275 NRSHPHLASL
+275 NRSHPHLAS
-285 GGGGGGGGT
+285 GTGT
-294 LGSGSIGSGTLPRS
+294 LGSGSIGGGGTLPRT
-308 HNRAGGTLERNHLTA
+308 HRGTTNGGTLERNHMAA
-323 SSGQLQTGGNG
+323 SSGHLHTAGGVTATVASAGTGNG

-439 AASLFSATIV
+439 AMSLFSATIV

-693 GCVTLVSLSLLV
+693 GCVTLVSVSLLV

-819 CTVPTSS
+819 CTAPTSS
-826 SADCQHILDRSFS
+826 SDCQHILDRSFS
-839 SHRYNNPPWYGGGT
+839 SQRYNNPQWYGT
-853 NTLATN
+853 NTHATN
-859 LSNGCHGTTGS
+859 LSNGCHGSGTYPGGTG
-870 FSAAAGPP
+870 
-878 GTLQRGLS
+878 LQRCLS

-899 GATAGTSGTAGHLL
+899 GGIGPNASATTTTAGPGARLL
-913 GNSQSVDNPQ
+913 GNSQSLDNPASGQ
-923 PGPAGGGQPFGSY
+923 AGFSY
-936 HSPYCGQ
+936 HSPFCGQ
-943 AGSGTM
+943 SAGQ

-968 DDPVHHTCQL
+968 DDPIHHTCQQ
-978 ASYAADY
+978 ASGYAADY
-985 PPSRCYSRC
+985 PPPSRCYSRC
-994 EVHNPS
+994 ELHNPS
-1000 AAATPVTVHRDT
+1000 QTAPITVHRDT
-1012 RQQSFRSGGQTGR
+1012 LNRQQSFRASSRGQTPRHTGHVSSR
-1025 TQTQGTPGRQRSVGQ
+1025 GQ
-1040 QHQPSTPHHHHH
+1040 QPSTPHHHHH
-1052 LQQQHPYHYPP
+1052 HQYHNAHQQSQQQQQQPP
-1063 HQTQQRHHRHP
+1063 QQ
-1074 HHQHQLPPYPANG
+1074 HHQHHHPLPPYPANG
-1087 LQYQPSRSRSVPEGL
+1087 LQYHPSRSRSVPEGL
-1102 GGRPGPATGGAFADC
+1102 GGAGRGGVGATPGTGGDC

-1122 HWTTASGV
+1122 HWTTANGV

>member
-1 MSFIADIFFG
+1 
-11 SKTTIVG
+11 
-18 FFAEEEDKRT
+18 
-28 LLPWVREPS
+28 
-37 QQQSAAASAT
+37 
-47 TTLPTGTG
+47 
-55 SFQRKKNNCYYCNNN
+55 
-70 INLTCTCLSSSALGY
+70 
-85 FYSTSQTLHHS
+85 
-96 SAPTTLNRRRPSI
+96 
-109 RAPGSVSFASD
+109 
-120 TLAPSGARL
+120 
-129 QQQQQQPYFY
+129 
-139 SSLPRHCGRTAP
+139 
-151 QQPLLRTASTV
+151 
-162 AVGVQV
+162 
-168 PSPPTQPPAAPPVAH
+168 
-183 ARRSQHHQ
+183 
-191 ESQVDE
+191 
-197 KMLGLVSES
+197 MLGLVGDG
-206 PKPSSADPTQRND
+206 KPRLGSDD
-219 PLQGGPDDEDDDDD
+219 PLHDDDD
-233 LDNPDSP
+233 LDDDPNADSP

-270 ASSTL
+270 ANSTL
-275 NRSHPHLASL
+275 NRSHPHLAS
-285 GGGGGGGGT
+285 GTGT
-294 LGSGSIGSGTLPRS
+294 LGSGSVGSGTLPRA
-308 HNRAGGTLERNHLTA
+308 HRGGGGTLERNHMAA
-323 SSGQLQTGGNG
+323 SSGHLHTAGVTATVASGAGNG

-439 AASLFSATIV
+439 AMSLFSATIV

-693 GCVTLVSLSLLV
+693 GCVTLVSVSLLV

-819 CTVPTSS
+819 CTAPTSS
-826 SADCQHILDRSFS
+826 SDCQHILDRSFS
-839 SHRYNNPPWYGGGT
+839 SQRYNNNPQQWYSG
-853 NTLATN
+853 NTHATN
-859 LSNGCHGTTGS
+859 LSNGCHGSGS
-870 FSAAAGPP
+870 YPGGPS
-878 GTLQRGLS
+878 LQRCLS

-899 GATAGTSGTAGHLL
+899 GGIGPNSTATTAATAPGTGGRLL
-913 GNSQSVDNPQ
+913 GNSQSLDNPTNNGQ
-923 PGPAGGGQPFGSY
+923 LGGGAGSAGGTGFSY
-936 HSPYCGQ
+936 HSPFCGQ
-943 AGSGTM
+943 GAGQ

-968 DDPVHHTCQL
+968 DDPIHHTCQQ
-978 ASYAADY
+978 ASGYAADY
-985 PPSRCYSRC
+985 PPPSRCYSRC
-994 EVHNPS
+994 ELHNPS
-1000 AAATPVTVHRDT
+1000 LATPVTVHRDT
-1012 RQQSFRSGGQTGR
+1012 LNRQHSFRASSRGQTPRHTSAHASSR
-1025 TQTQGTPGRQRSVGQ
+1025 TQ
-1040 QHQPSTPHHHHH
+1040 QPLTPHHANHQHPPQYH
-1052 LQQQHPYHYPP
+1052 PHQQPHQHQQQPQH
-1063 HQTQQRHHRHP
+1063 
-1074 HHQHQLPPYPANG
+1074 HHQHHHQQQLPPYPANG
-1087 LQYQPSRSRSVPEGL
+1087 LQYHPSRSRSVPEGL
-1102 GGRPGPATGGAFADC
+1102 GVQPGAGGPDC

-1122 HWTTASGV
+1122 HWTTANGV